1 VSLSLPTGPGPG
13 GPDRPA
19 GEGPLLTVAGL
30 SVVHHA
36 TGGDRPLVTDVSFD
50 IRDGETIG
58 LVGESGSGKTL
69 TARAIVSLLASDL
82 RAAGSIRY
90 AGRELVGGSGRVAA
104 GVRGRQIG
112 YLMQDPFTMLNPM
125 MTAGAHVAESLR
137 HDPSTGTLR
146 GAGMRDEVARR
157 LAEVG
162 IADRSVADR
171 YPFEL
176 SGGMSQRVA
185 LAASLAGNPRLLVA
199 DEPTTALDA
208 TTQREILDLLL
219 RLQRQ
224 RGMSLLLI
232 THDLRLAF
240 TVCRRIMVMYAGSI
254 VETAPSDELR
264 IAPAHP
270 YSRGLMEAVPS
281 VDRYQAVLSGIPGT
295 VPPVS
300 AVLAQCGF
308 ATRCPH
314 AVEACRRARP
324 PLLDVGTDRRSA
336 CIRLAEIGAEL
347 ARPAADGAAPGTRDL
362 TADTAAALL
371 RVEGLHKRYRTGR
384 TEHDALGGVSFELR
398 AGERLG
404 IVGES
409 GSGKTTIAR
418 CVLGLTRPTAGRIV
432 LEGIDVGDYRALRRE
447 DERRARQLV
456 QCVFQDPYQSLNP
469 MHSIGYALREAL
481 AHRAA
486 PPTDAGTAVADL
498 LGRVGLPASL
508 ASRRPAALSGGQ
520 RQRVAIARALAVEPH
535 VLVCDEPVAALD
547 VSIQAQVLGLLRDI
561 NRETGASLLFI
572 THDLGVVRQV
582 AERILVLHRG
592 IVVEAGPTDE
602 VLDRPRDDYTR
613 RLVASMPQLDGTWR
627 ADDASFGAAS
637 A

>member
-1 VSLSLPTGPGPG
+1 VAPGS
-13 GPDRPA
+13 
-19 GEGPLLTVAGL
+19 GPLLVVTGL
-30 SVVHHA
+30 GVVHRA
-36 TGGDRPLVTDVSFD
+36 TGGVRPLVTDVSFE
-50 IRDGETIG
+50 ISDGETIG

-69 TARAIVSLLASDL
+69 TARAIVSLLAPEI
-82 RAAGSIRY
+82 RASGSIRY
-90 AGRELVGGSGRVAA
+90 AGRELVGASGRAA
-104 GVRGRQIG
+104 GGIRGRQIG

-125 MTAGAHVAESLR
+125 LTAGAHLAESLR
-137 HDPSTGTLR
+137 NNPATGSLR
-146 GAGMRDEVARR
+146 GAELREEVARR

-162 IADRSVADR
+162 IADRSVVDR

-185 LAASLAGNPRLLVA
+185 LAASLAGDPRLLVA

-219 RLQRQ
+219 RIQEQ

-240 TVCRRIMVMYAGSI
+240 TVCRRIMVMYAGSL
-254 VETAPSDELR
+254 VEVAPSEDLR
-264 IAPAHP
+264 TAPAHP
-270 YSRGLMEAVPS
+270 YSRGLMQAVPS

-308 ATRCPH
+308 ASRCPYV
-314 AVEACRRARP
+314 ADACRESRP
-324 PLLDVGTDRRSA
+324 ALLEVGAGRRSA
-336 CIRLAEIGAEL
+336 CSRLAEIRAEL
-347 ARPAADGAAPGTRDL
+347 ARPTAGGVAPGERERTV
-362 TADTAAALL
+362 DTAAALL
-371 RVEGLHKRYRTGR
+371 RVEDLRKRYRTGR

-418 CVLGLTRPTAGRIV
+418 CVLGLTRPTGGRIV
-432 LEGIDVGDYRALRRE
+432 LDGIDVGDYRALRRD
-447 DERRARQLV
+447 DERRARRLV

-469 MHSIGYALREAL
+469 MHSIGYTLREAI
-481 AHRAA
+481 AHRATA
-486 PPTDAGTAVADL
+486 PADADAEVAALLRRVDL
-498 LGRVGLPASL
+498 AASL
-508 ASRRPAALSGGQ
+508 ATRRPAALSGGQ
-520 RQRVAIARALAVEPH
+520 RQRVAIARALAVEPR

-561 NRETGASLLFI
+561 NRETGVSLLFI

-582 AERILVLHRG
+582 AERVLVLHRG
-592 IVVEAGPTDE
+592 VVVEAGPTDE
-602 VLDRPRDDYTR
+602 ILDRPREAYTR
-613 RLVASMPQLDGTWR
+613 RLVASMPQLDGSWR
-627 ADDASFGAAS
+627 ADDGSFRAAPG
-637 A
+637 